1 MCLND
6 DQKMT
11 LTYFVVMSILEIGCY
26 IEKKMKTMGFRNLLQ
41 PENLNLQM
49 QTIYEVNKGV
59 SVFKAISL

>member
-26 IEKKMKTMGFRNLLQ
+26 IEKMKTMDFWNLLQ

-49 QTIYEVNKGV
+49 QTTYEVNKGV